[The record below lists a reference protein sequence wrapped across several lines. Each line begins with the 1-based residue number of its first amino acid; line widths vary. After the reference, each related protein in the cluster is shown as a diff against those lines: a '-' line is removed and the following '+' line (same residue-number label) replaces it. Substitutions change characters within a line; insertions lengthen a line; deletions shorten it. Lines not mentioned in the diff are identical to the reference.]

1 MVPFRT
7 LHLWNSVCLCA
18 QVVQVN
24 TEWDSTLARRR
35 YRGERR
41 QIDEHI
47 GCARAALHE
56 RPFCAHP
63 NACDTQTHSLS
74 AAPPLSGFTCLPAFA
89 LVCPLAS
96 GCDRLL
102 QYFCLR
108 ACPSAPLNVAR
119 SGLNALD
126 RVCLNLFCLA
136 CLPDLS
142 AFERL
147 LANKLSRVWLWH
159 MHTASSAQHT
169 HTHTH
174 TRAHTHT
181 HTGAQA

>member
-1 MVPFRT
+1 MRT
-7 LHLWNSVCLCA
+7 N
-18 QVVQVN
+18 
-24 TEWDSTLARRR
+24 
-35 YRGERR
+35 
-41 QIDEHI
+41 
-47 GCARAALHE
+47 ALHE

-96 GCDRLL
+96 GCDHLL

-108 ACPSAPLNVAR
+108 ACPSAPLNLAR

-147 LANKLSRVWLWH
+147 LANQLSRVWLWH

-169 HTHTH
+169 DPEVPSIWYEDLLPAPYRSA
-174 TRAHTHT
+174 RANFATFETCVLSSRICVHFPSQSAPHLNPP
-181 HTGAQA
+181 

>member
-1 MVPFRT
+1 MGLTTCEARAGWLTPWVCKWLRPTTMSRGRRGAPGMAPIRT
-7 LHLWNSVCLCA
+7 LHPWNSLCLGA

-41 QIDEHI
+41 QIDGHI

-96 GCDRLL
+96 GCDHLL
-102 QYFCLR
+102 QYFCFR
-108 ACPSAPLNVAR
+108 ACPSAPLNIDCLLCLKKKLYNHIK
-119 SGLNALD
+119 GCKM
-126 RVCLNLFCLA
+126 RVFK
-136 CLPDLS
+136 
-142 AFERL
+142 R
-147 LANKLSRVWLWH
+147 
-159 MHTASSAQHT
+159 
-169 HTHTH
+169 
-174 TRAHTHT
+174 
-181 HTGAQA
+181 